1 MKIKADVVAVTDQ
14 SLNVGLRVDFGGAL
28 RFTKVSIPLSMLV
41 DTPLVAR
48 LDKLAQQRADAE
60 YQVWLEQ
67 QEKLFEA

>member
-14 SLNVGLRVDFGGAL
+14 YLNVGLRVDFGGAL
-28 RFTKVSIPLSMLV
+28 RFTKVAIPLEMLV

-48 LDKLAQQRADAE
+48 LDKIAQKRADAE
-60 YQVWLEQ
+60 YEAWLED